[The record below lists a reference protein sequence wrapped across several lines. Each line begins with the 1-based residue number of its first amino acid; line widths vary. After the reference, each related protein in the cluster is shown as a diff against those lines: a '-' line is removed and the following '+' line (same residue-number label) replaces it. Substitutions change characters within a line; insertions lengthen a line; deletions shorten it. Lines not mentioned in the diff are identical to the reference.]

1 LVKALGKGLP
11 LKDQQ
16 EQITYLIYTKN
27 MKNFKYFFLSLIIF
41 SCVSNSESVTEES
54 KRIDSLQSVLSSKD
68 QAINSLE
75 FQKLNDDSIVNL
87 YALYIQKIKD
97 NINEINKQELIINN
111 KKNNPDFIETDT
123 TDIIKSIKILSKKLQ
138 ENESMI
144 LALNNA
150 VKQEKNKNSQFS
162 SKVTDLGEEIAQSN
176 REVYYLKEEL
186 NNMNASFESIFKKY
200 NLQNKKISDLNQKL
214 NEVAYVIGS
223 KSELLDNGVLTKSG
237 GLIGIG
243 KTRKLNSDL
252 NTDYFTYVSK
262 YKLSNISLGYKT
274 VRLMTSHPAI
284 SYKLSNSN
292 EIIDSLIIINH
303 DDFWRNSKFLV
314 IEVK

>member
-1 LVKALGKGLP
+1 
-11 LKDQQ
+11 
-16 EQITYLIYTKN
+16 
-27 MKNFKYFFLSLIIF
+27 MKNFKYFFLSLITI
-41 SCVSNSESVTEES
+41 SCVSNSETVSEES
-54 KRIDSLQSVLSSKD
+54 RRIDSLQSVLSSKD

-111 KKNNPDFIETDT
+111 KKNNPDFIEKDT

-150 VKQEKNKNSQFS
+150 VKLEKDKNSQFV
-162 SKVTDLGEEIAQSN
+162 SKVTDLREEIAQSN

-186 NNMNASFESIFKKY
+186 NSMNASFEAIFKKY

-214 NEVAYVIGS
+214 NEVAYVIGY

-262 YKLSNISLGYKT
+262 YKFQNIPLGYKT
-274 VRLMTSHPAI
+274 VRLMTAHPTN
-284 SYKLSNSN
+284 SYRLSTSN
-292 EIIDSLIIINH
+292 EIIDSLIIINQ

-314 IEVK
+314 VEVK

>member
-1 LVKALGKGLP
+1 MVKALAKGLP

-27 MKNFKYFFLSLIIF
+27 MKNFKYFFLSLFII
-41 SCVSNSESVTEES
+41 SCVSNSESITEES
-54 KRIDSLQSVLSSKD
+54 RRIDSLQSVLSSKD

-111 KKNNPDFIETDT
+111 KKNNPDFIEKDT

-150 VKQEKNKNSQFS
+150 VKLEKDKNSQFV
-162 SKVTDLGEEIAQSN
+162 SKVTDLREEIAQSN

-186 NNMNASFESIFKKY
+186 KE
-200 NLQNKKISDLNQKL
+200 
-214 NEVAYVIGS
+214 EVV
-223 KSELLDNGVLTKSG
+223 N
-237 GLIGIG
+237 
-243 KTRKLNSDL
+243 
-252 NTDYFTYVSK
+252 
-262 YKLSNISLGYKT
+262 
-274 VRLMTSHPAI
+274 
-284 SYKLSNSN
+284 
-292 EIIDSLIIINH
+292 
-303 DDFWRNSKFLV
+303 
-314 IEVK
+314 

>member
-1 LVKALGKGLP
+1 
-11 LKDQQ
+11 
-16 EQITYLIYTKN
+16 

-41 SCVSNSESVTEES
+41 SCASNTEPVSEES
-54 KRIDSLQSVLSSKD
+54 IMIDSLQSELNSKD
-68 QAINSLE
+68 QTINSLE
-75 FQKLNDDSIVNL
+75 FQKVNNDSIVNL
-87 YALYIQKIKD
+87 YALYIQKIKN

-111 KKNNPDFIETDT
+111 AKNNPDFIEKDT

-138 ENESMI
+138 ENESM
-144 LALNNA
+144 LMALNNA
-150 VKQEKNKNSQFS
+150 VKQEKNKNSLFA
-162 SKVTDLGEEIAQSN
+162 SKVTDLREEIDKSN

-186 NNMNASFESIFKKY
+186 NSMNASFEAIFKKY
-200 NLQNKKISDLNQKL
+200 NLQNKKISVINQKL

-223 KSELLDNGVLTKSG
+223 KFELLDNGVLTKSG

-243 KTRKLNSDL
+243 KSRKLNSDL

-262 YKLSNISLGYKT
+262 YKFQNILLGYKS
-274 VRLMTSHPAI
+274 VRLMTSHPTN
-284 SYKLSNSN
+284 SYKLSNAN
-292 EIIDSLIIINH
+292 EIIDSLIIINQ

>member
-1 LVKALGKGLP
+1 M
-11 LKDQQ
+11 
-16 EQITYLIYTKN
+16 N
-27 MKNFKYFFLSLIIF
+27 NFKYFFLSLITI
-41 SCVSNSESVTEES
+41 SCVSNSETVSEES
-54 KRIDSLQSVLSSKD
+54 RRIDSLQSVLSSKD
-68 QAINSLE
+68 QAISSLE

-111 KKNNPDFIETDT
+111 KKNNPDFIEKDT

-150 VKQEKNKNSQFS
+150 VKLEKDKNSQFV
-162 SKVTDLGEEIAQSN
+162 SKVTDLREEIAQSN

-186 NNMNASFESIFKKY
+186 NSMNASFEAIFKKY

-262 YKLSNISLGYKT
+262 YKFQNIPLGYKT
-274 VRLMTSHPAI
+274 VRLMTAHPTS
-284 SYKLSNSN
+284 SYRLSTSN
-292 EIIDSLIIINH
+292 EIIDSLIIINQ

-314 IEVK
+314 VEVK

>member
-1 LVKALGKGLP
+1 M
-11 LKDQQ
+11 
-16 EQITYLIYTKN
+16 N
-27 MKNFKYFFLSLIIF
+27 NFKYFFLSLITI
-41 SCVSNSESVTEES
+41 SCVSNSETVSEES
-54 KRIDSLQSVLSSKD
+54 RRIDSLQSVLSSKD
-68 QAINSLE
+68 QAISSLE

-111 KKNNPDFIETDT
+111 KKNNLDFIEKDT

-150 VKQEKNKNSQFS
+150 VKLEKDKNSQFV
-162 SKVTDLGEEIAQSN
+162 SKVTDLREEIAQSN

-186 NNMNASFESIFKKY
+186 NSMNASFEAIFKKY

-262 YKLSNISLGYKT
+262 YKFQNIPLGYKT
-274 VRLMTSHPAI
+274 VRLMTAHPTS
-284 SYKLSNSN
+284 SYRLSTSN
-292 EIIDSLIIINH
+292 EIIDSLIIINQ

-314 IEVK
+314 VEVK

>member
-1 LVKALGKGLP
+1 
-11 LKDQQ
+11 
-16 EQITYLIYTKN
+16 

-41 SCVSNSESVTEES
+41 SCVSNTEPVSEES
-54 KRIDSLQSVLSSKD
+54 IMIDSLQSELNSKD
-68 QAINSLE
+68 QTINSLE
-75 FQKLNDDSIVNL
+75 FQKVNNDSIVNL
-87 YALYIQKIKD
+87 YALYIQKIKN

-111 KKNNPDFIETDT
+111 AKNNPDFIEKDT

-138 ENESMI
+138 ENESM
-144 LALNNA
+144 LMALNNA
-150 VKQEKNKNSQFS
+150 VKQEKNKNSLFA
-162 SKVTDLGEEIAQSN
+162 SKVIDLREEIDKSN

-186 NNMNASFESIFKKY
+186 NSMNASFEAIFKKY
-200 NLQNKKISDLNQKL
+200 NLQNKKISVINQKL

-243 KTRKLNSDL
+243 KSRKLNSDL

-262 YKLSNISLGYKT
+262 YKFQNILLGYKS
-274 VRLMTSHPAI
+274 VRLMTSHPTN
-284 SYKLSNSN
+284 SYKLSNAN
-292 EIIDSLIIINH
+292 EIIDSLIIINQ

>member
-1 LVKALGKGLP
+1 
-11 LKDQQ
+11 
-16 EQITYLIYTKN
+16 
-27 MKNFKYFFLSLIIF
+27 MKNFKYFFLSLITI
-41 SCVSNSESVTEES
+41 SCVSNSETVSEES
-54 KRIDSLQSVLSSKD
+54 RRIDSLQSVLSSKD

-111 KKNNPDFIETDT
+111 KKNNPDFIEKDT

-150 VKQEKNKNSQFS
+150 VKLEKDKNSQFV
-162 SKVTDLGEEIAQSN
+162 SKVTDLRVEIAQSN

-186 NNMNASFESIFKKY
+186 NSMNASFEAIFKKY

-262 YKLSNISLGYKT
+262 YKFQNIPLGYKT
-274 VRLMTSHPAI
+274 VRLMTAHPTS
-284 SYKLSNSN
+284 SYRLSTSN
-292 EIIDSLIIINH
+292 EIIDSLIIINQ

-314 IEVK
+314 VEVK

>member
-1 LVKALGKGLP
+1 
-11 LKDQQ
+11 
-16 EQITYLIYTKN
+16 
-27 MKNFKYFFLSLIIF
+27 MKNFKYFFLSLITI
-41 SCVSNSESVTEES
+41 SCVSNSETVSEES
-54 KRIDSLQSVLSSKD
+54 RRIDSLQSVLSSKD

-111 KKNNPDFIETDT
+111 KKNNPDFIEKDT

-150 VKQEKNKNSQFS
+150 VKLEKDKNSQFV
-162 SKVTDLGEEIAQSN
+162 SKVTDLREEIAQSN

-186 NNMNASFESIFKKY
+186 NSMNASFEAIFKKY

-252 NTDYFTYVSK
+252 NTNYFTYVSK
-262 YKLSNISLGYKT
+262 YKFQNIPLGYKT
-274 VRLMTSHPAI
+274 VRLMTAHPTS
-284 SYKLSNSN
+284 SYRLSTSN
-292 EIIDSLIIINH
+292 EIIDSLIIINQ

-314 IEVK
+314 VEVK

>member
-1 LVKALGKGLP
+1 
-11 LKDQQ
+11 
-16 EQITYLIYTKN
+16 
-27 MKNFKYFFLSLIIF
+27 MKNFKYIFLSLISI
-41 SCVSNSESVTEES
+41 SCISNSETVSEES
-54 KRIDSLQSVLSSKD
+54 RRIDSLQSVLSSKD

-111 KKNNPDFIETDT
+111 KKNNPDFIEKDT

-150 VKQEKNKNSQFS
+150 VKLEKDKNSQFS
-162 SKVTDLGEEIAQSN
+162 SQVTDLREEIAQSN

-186 NNMNASFESIFKKY
+186 NSMNASFEAIFKKY

-262 YKLSNISLGYKT
+262 YEFQNIPLRYKT
-274 VRLMTSHPAI
+274 VRLMTAHPAS
-284 SYKLSNSN
+284 SYRLSTSN
-292 EIIDSLIIINH
+292 EIIDSLIIINQ

-314 IEVK
+314 VEVK

>member
-1 LVKALGKGLP
+1 
-11 LKDQQ
+11 
-16 EQITYLIYTKN
+16 
-27 MKNFKYFFLSLIIF
+27 MKNFKYFFLSLTIF
-41 SCVSNSESVTEES
+41 SCASNSESVSEES
-54 KRIDSLQSVLSSKD
+54 RRIDSLQSVLSSKD

-111 KKNNPDFIETDT
+111 KKNNPDFIDKDT

-144 LALNNA
+144 TALNNA
-150 VKQEKNKNSQFS
+150 VKQEKNKNSQFA
-162 SKVTDLGEEIAQSN
+162 SKVTDLKEEIARSN

-186 NNMNASFESIFKKY
+186 NSMNASFEAIFKKY
-200 NLQNKKISDLNQKL
+200 NFQNKKISDLNQKL

-252 NTDYFTYVSK
+252 NTEYFTYASK
-262 YKLSNISLGYKT
+262 YNLLNITLGYKT
-274 VRLMTSHPAI
+274 VRLMTSHPSN
-284 SYKLSNSN
+284 SYRLSNVN
-292 EIIDSLIIINH
+292 EIIDSLIIINQ
-303 DDFWRNSKFLV
+303 DDFWTNSKFLV

>member
-1 LVKALGKGLP
+1 
-11 LKDQQ
+11 
-16 EQITYLIYTKN
+16 
-27 MKNFKYFFLSLIIF
+27 MKNFKYIFLSLIIF
-41 SCVSNSESVTEES
+41 SCVSNSDSVSEES
-54 KRIDSLQSVLSSKD
+54 RKIDSLQSVLTSKD
-68 QAINSLE
+68 DAINSLE

-97 NINEINKQELIINN
+97 NINEINRQELIINN
-111 KKNNPDFIETDT
+111 KKNNPDFIEKDT
-123 TDIIKSIKILSKKLQ
+123 IDIIKSIKILSKKLQ

-150 VKQEKNKNSQFS
+150 VKQEKDKNSQFA
-162 SKVTDLGEEIAQSN
+162 SKVIDLKEEIAQSN

-186 NNMNASFESIFKKY
+186 NSMNASFEAIFKKY

-262 YKLSNISLGYKT
+262 YKFQNIPLGYKT
-274 VRLMTSHPAI
+274 VRLMTSHPNS

-292 EIIDSLIIINH
+292 DIIDSLIIINQ
-303 DDFWRNSKFLV
+303 DNFWRNSKFLV
-314 IEVK
+314 VEVK

>member
-1 LVKALGKGLP
+1 
-11 LKDQQ
+11 
-16 EQITYLIYTKN
+16 
-27 MKNFKYFFLSLIIF
+27 MKNFKYFFLSLITI
-41 SCVSNSESVTEES
+41 SCVSNSETVSEES
-54 KRIDSLQSVLSSKD
+54 RRIDSLQSVLSSKD

-87 YALYIQKIKD
+87 YALYIKKIKD

-111 KKNNPDFIETDT
+111 KKNNPDFIEKDT
-123 TDIIKSIKILSKKLQ
+123 TDIIKSIIILSKKLQ

-150 VKQEKNKNSQFS
+150 VKLEKDKNSQFV
-162 SKVTDLGEEIAQSN
+162 SKVTDLREEIAQSN

-186 NNMNASFESIFKKY
+186 NSMNASFEAIFKKY

-262 YKLSNISLGYKT
+262 YKFQNIPLGYKT
-274 VRLMTSHPAI
+274 VRLMTAHPTS
-284 SYKLSNSN
+284 SYRLSTSN
-292 EIIDSLIIINH
+292 EIIDSLIIINQ

-314 IEVK
+314 VEVK

>member
-1 LVKALGKGLP
+1 
-11 LKDQQ
+11 
-16 EQITYLIYTKN
+16 
-27 MKNFKYFFLSLIIF
+27 MKNLKYFFLSLITI
-41 SCVSNSESVTEES
+41 SCVSNSETVSEES
-54 KRIDSLQSVLSSKD
+54 RRIDSLQSILSSKD
-68 QAINSLE
+68 QEINSLE

-87 YALYIQKIKD
+87 YALYIQKIKN
-97 NINEINKQELIINN
+97 NINEINEQELIINN

-150 VKQEKNKNSQFS
+150 VKLEKDKNSQFAS
-162 SKVTDLGEEIAQSN
+162 RVTDLREEIDKSN

-223 KSELLDNGVLTKSG
+223 KSELLNNGVLTKSG

-262 YKLSNISLGYKT
+262 YKLPNIPLGYKT
-274 VRLMTSHPAI
+274 VRLMTSHPVI

-292 EIIDSLIIINH
+292 EIIDSLIIINQ

>member
-1 LVKALGKGLP
+1 
-11 LKDQQ
+11 
-16 EQITYLIYTKN
+16 
-27 MKNFKYFFLSLIIF
+27 MKNFKYFFLSLILF
-41 SCVSNSESVTEES
+41 SCVSNSESVSEES
-54 KRIDSLQSVLSSKD
+54 RKIDSLKSVLSSKD
-68 QAINSLE
+68 EAINSFE

-111 KKNNPDFIETDT
+111 KKNNLDFIAKDT

-144 LALNNA
+144 MALNNA
-150 VKQEKNKNSQFS
+150 VKQEKDKNSQFA
-162 SKVTDLGEEIAQSN
+162 SKVTDLREEIAQSN

-186 NNMNASFESIFKKY
+186 NSMNASFEAIFKKY

-262 YKLSNISLGYKT
+262 YKFQNIPLGYKT
-274 VRLMTSHPAI
+274 VRLMTSHPSS
-284 SYKLSNSN
+284 SYKFSNSN
-292 EIIDSLIIINH
+292 DIIDSLIIINH
-303 DDFWRNSKFLV
+303 DNFWRNSKFLV

>member
-1 LVKALGKGLP
+1 
-11 LKDQQ
+11 
-16 EQITYLIYTKN
+16 
-27 MKNFKYFFLSLIIF
+27 MKNLKYFFLSLITI
-41 SCVSNSESVTEES
+41 SCVSNSETVSEES
-54 KRIDSLQSVLSSKD
+54 RRIDSLQSVLSSKD
-68 QAINSLE
+68 QAIDSLE

-111 KKNNPDFIETDT
+111 KKNNPDFIEKDT

-150 VKQEKNKNSQFS
+150 VKLEKDKNSQFV
-162 SKVTDLGEEIAQSN
+162 SKVTDLREEIAQSN

-186 NNMNASFESIFKKY
+186 NSMNASFEAIFKKY

-262 YKLSNISLGYKT
+262 YKFQNIPLGYKT
-274 VRLMTSHPAI
+274 VRLMTAHPTS
-284 SYKLSNSN
+284 SYRLSTSN
-292 EIIDSLIIINH
+292 EIIDSLIIINQ

-314 IEVK
+314 VEVK

>member
-1 LVKALGKGLP
+1 
-11 LKDQQ
+11 
-16 EQITYLIYTKN
+16 
-27 MKNFKYFFLSLIIF
+27 MKNFKYFFLSLTIF
-41 SCVSNSESVTEES
+41 SCVSNSESVSEES
-54 KRIDSLQSVLSSKD
+54 RKIDSLQSVLNSKNE
-68 QAINSLE
+68 AINSLE

-111 KKNNPDFIETDT
+111 KKNNPDFINKDT

-144 LALNNA
+144 ITLNNA
-150 VKQEKNKNSQFS
+150 VKQEKNKNSQFA
-162 SKVTDLGEEIAQSN
+162 SKVTDLKEEIVRSN

-186 NNMNASFESIFKKY
+186 NSMNASFEAIFKKY

-252 NTDYFTYVSK
+252 NTEYFTYVSK
-262 YKLSNISLGYKT
+262 YNLLNIPLGYKT
-274 VRLMTSHPAI
+274 VRLMTSHPSN
-284 SYKLSNSN
+284 SYRLSNIN
-292 EIIDSLIIINH
+292 EIIDSLVIINQ

>member
-1 LVKALGKGLP
+1 
-11 LKDQQ
+11 
-16 EQITYLIYTKN
+16 

-41 SCVSNSESVTEES
+41 SCVSNSESVSEES
-54 KRIDSLQSVLSSKD
+54 RRIDSLQSELSFKD
-68 QAINSLE
+68 QTINSLE

-87 YALYIQKIKD
+87 YALYIQKIKN
-97 NINEINKQELIINN
+97 NINEISKQELIINN
-111 KKNNPDFIETDT
+111 AKNNPDFIEKDT

-138 ENESMI
+138 ENESM
-144 LALNNA
+144 LMALNNA
-150 VKQEKNKNSQFS
+150 VKQEKNKNSLFA
-162 SKVTDLGEEIAQSN
+162 SKVTDLREEIDKSN

-186 NNMNASFESIFKKY
+186 NSMNASFEAIFKKY
-200 NLQNKKISDLNQKL
+200 NLQNKKISAINQKL

-243 KTRKLNSDL
+243 KTRKLNSNL

-262 YKLSNISLGYKT
+262 YKFENIPLGYKS
-274 VRLMTSHPAI
+274 VRLMTSHPTN

-292 EIIDSLIIINH
+292 ETIDSLIIINQ

>member
-1 LVKALGKGLP
+1 
-11 LKDQQ
+11 
-16 EQITYLIYTKN
+16 
-27 MKNFKYFFLSLIIF
+27 MKNFKYFFLSLITI
-41 SCVSNSESVTEES
+41 SCVSNSETVSEES
-54 KRIDSLQSVLSSKD
+54 RRIDSLQSVLSSKD

-111 KKNNPDFIETDT
+111 KKNNPDFIEKDT

-150 VKQEKNKNSQFS
+150 VKLEKDKNSQFAS
-162 SKVTDLGEEIAQSN
+162 RVTDLREEIAQSN

-186 NNMNASFESIFKKY
+186 NSMNASFEAIFKKY

-243 KTRKLNSDL
+243 NTRKLNSDL

-262 YKLSNISLGYKT
+262 YKFQNIPLGYKT
-274 VRLMTSHPAI
+274 VRLMTAHPTS
-284 SYKLSNSN
+284 SYRLSTSN
-292 EIIDSLIIINH
+292 EITDSLIIINQ

-314 IEVK
+314 VEVK

>member
-1 LVKALGKGLP
+1 
-11 LKDQQ
+11 
-16 EQITYLIYTKN
+16 
-27 MKNFKYFFLSLIIF
+27 MKNFKYFFLSLFII

-54 KRIDSLQSVLSSKD
+54 RRIDSLQSVLSSKD

-111 KKNNPDFIETDT
+111 KKNNSDFIEKDT

-150 VKQEKNKNSQFS
+150 VKQEKDKNSQFS
-162 SKVTDLGEEIAQSN
+162 SQVTDLREEIAQSN

-186 NNMNASFESIFKKY
+186 NSMNASFESIFKKY

-262 YKLSNISLGYKT
+262 YKLPNIPLGYKT
-274 VRLMTSHPAI
+274 VRLMTAHPAS
-284 SYKLSNSN
+284 SYRLSSSN
-292 EIIDSLIIINH
+292 EIIDSLIIINQ

-314 IEVK
+314 VEVK

>member
-1 LVKALGKGLP
+1 
-11 LKDQQ
+11 
-16 EQITYLIYTKN
+16 
-27 MKNFKYFFLSLIIF
+27 MKNLKYFFLSLITI
-41 SCVSNSESVTEES
+41 SCVSNSETVSEES
-54 KRIDSLQSVLSSKD
+54 RRIDSLQSVLSSKD
-68 QAINSLE
+68 QAIDSLE

-111 KKNNPDFIETDT
+111 KKNNPDFIEKDT

-150 VKQEKNKNSQFS
+150 VKLEKDKNSQFVS
-162 SKVTDLGEEIAQSN
+162 RVIDLREEIAQSN

-186 NNMNASFESIFKKY
+186 NSMNASFEAIFKKY

-262 YKLSNISLGYKT
+262 YKFQNIPLGYKT
-274 VRLMTSHPAI
+274 VRLMTAHPTS
-284 SYKLSNSN
+284 SYRLSTSN
-292 EIIDSLIIINH
+292 EIIDSLIIINQ

-314 IEVK
+314 VEVK

>member
-1 LVKALGKGLP
+1 
-11 LKDQQ
+11 
-16 EQITYLIYTKN
+16 
-27 MKNFKYFFLSLIIF
+27 MKNFKYFFLSLTIF
-41 SCVSNSESVTEES
+41 SCVSNSESVLEES
-54 KRIDSLQSVLSSKD
+54 RRIDSLQSVLSSKD
-68 QAINSLE
+68 QTINSLE

-111 KKNNPDFIETDT
+111 KKNNPDFIEKDT

-150 VKQEKNKNSQFS
+150 VKLEKDKNSQFA
-162 SKVTDLGEEIAQSN
+162 SKVTDLREEIARSN
-176 REVYYLKEEL
+176 REVYFLKEEL
-186 NNMNASFESIFKKY
+186 NSMNASFEAIFKKY

-252 NTDYFTYVSK
+252 NTEYFTYVSK
-262 YKLSNISLGYKT
+262 YNLQNIPLGYKT
-274 VRLMTSHPAI
+274 VRLMTSHPTN
-284 SYKLSNSN
+284 SYRLSNSN
-292 EIIDSLIIINH
+292 EIIDSLIIINL
-303 DDFWRNSKFLV
+303 DDFWTNSKFLV
-314 IEVK
+314 VEVK

>member
-1 LVKALGKGLP
+1 
-11 LKDQQ
+11 
-16 EQITYLIYTKN
+16 

-41 SCVSNSESVTEES
+41 SCVSNSESFSEES
-54 KRIDSLQSVLSSKD
+54 RRIDSLQSELSFKD

-87 YALYIQKIKD
+87 YALYIQKIKN
-97 NINEINKQELIINN
+97 NINEISKQELIINN
-111 KKNNPDFIETDT
+111 AKNNPDFIEKDT

-138 ENESMI
+138 ENESM
-144 LALNNA
+144 LMALNNA
-150 VKQEKNKNSQFS
+150 VKQEKNKNSLFA
-162 SKVTDLGEEIAQSN
+162 SKVTDLREEIDKSN

-186 NNMNASFESIFKKY
+186 NSMNASFEAIFKKY
-200 NLQNKKISDLNQKL
+200 NLQNKKISAINQKL

-223 KSELLDNGVLTKSG
+223 KSELLDNGVLTKTG

-262 YKLSNISLGYKT
+262 YKFENIPLGYKS
-274 VRLMTSHPAI
+274 VRLMTSHPTN

-292 EIIDSLIIINH
+292 EIIDSLIIINQ

>member
-1 LVKALGKGLP
+1 
-11 LKDQQ
+11 
-16 EQITYLIYTKN
+16 

-41 SCVSNSESVTEES
+41 SCVSNSESVSEES
-54 KRIDSLQSVLSSKD
+54 RRIDSLQSELSFKD
-68 QAINSLE
+68 QTINSLE

-87 YALYIQKIKD
+87 YALYIQKIKN
-97 NINEINKQELIINN
+97 NINEISKQELIINN
-111 KKNNPDFIETDT
+111 AKNNPDFIEKDT

-138 ENESMI
+138 ENESM
-144 LALNNA
+144 LMALNNA
-150 VKQEKNKNSQFS
+150 VKQEKNKNSLFA
-162 SKVTDLGEEIAQSN
+162 SKVTELREEIDKSN

-186 NNMNASFESIFKKY
+186 NSMNASFEAIFKKY
-200 NLQNKKISDLNQKL
+200 NLQNKKISAINQKL

-243 KTRKLNSDL
+243 KTRKLNSNL

-262 YKLSNISLGYKT
+262 YKFENIPLGYKS
-274 VRLMTSHPAI
+274 VRLMTSHPTN

-292 EIIDSLIIINH
+292 ETIDSLIIINQ

>member
-1 LVKALGKGLP
+1 
-11 LKDQQ
+11 
-16 EQITYLIYTKN
+16 

-41 SCVSNSESVTEES
+41 SCVSNSESVFEES
-54 KRIDSLQSVLSSKD
+54 RRIDSLQSELSFKD
-68 QAINSLE
+68 QTINSLE

-87 YALYIQKIKD
+87 YALYIQKIKN
-97 NINEINKQELIINN
+97 NINEISKQELIINN
-111 KKNNPDFIETDT
+111 AKNNPDFIEKDT

-138 ENESMI
+138 ENESM
-144 LALNNA
+144 LMALNNA
-150 VKQEKNKNSQFS
+150 VKQEKNKNSLFA
-162 SKVTDLGEEIAQSN
+162 SKVTDLREEIDKSN

-186 NNMNASFESIFKKY
+186 NSMNASFEAIFKKY
-200 NLQNKKISDLNQKL
+200 NLQNKKISAINQKL

-243 KTRKLNSDL
+243 KTRKLNSNL

-262 YKLSNISLGYKT
+262 YKFENIPLGYKS
-274 VRLMTSHPAI
+274 VRLMTSHPTN
-284 SYKLSNSN
+284 SYKLSNLN
-292 EIIDSLIIINH
+292 EIIDSLIIINQ

>member
-1 LVKALGKGLP
+1 MYK
-11 LKDQQ
+11 
-16 EQITYLIYTKN
+16 YLL
-27 MKNFKYFFLSLIIF
+27 LSLIIF
-41 SCVSNSESVTEES
+41 SCNSNNESIL
-54 KRIDSLQSVLSSKD
+54 KDKIIIDSLKTQLSSKVEVLK
-68 QAINSLE
+68 SLE
-75 FQKLNDDSIVNL
+75 YEKVNNDSIVNQ
-87 YALYIQKIKD
+87 YALYIEKIKE
-97 NINEINKQELIINN
+97 NINEINKQESIINN
-111 KKNNPDFIETDT
+111 AKNNLDFITLDT
-123 TDIIKSIKILSKKLQ
+123 IDVINAIKILSIKLQ

-150 VKQEKNKNSQFS
+150 VKLEKDKNSQFV
-162 SKVTDLGEEIAQSN
+162 SKVTDLREEIAQSN

-186 NNMNASFESIFKKY
+186 NSMNASFEAIFKKY

-262 YKLSNISLGYKT
+262 YKFQNIPLGYKT
-274 VRLMTSHPAI
+274 VRLMTAHPTS
-284 SYKLSNSN
+284 SYRLSTSN
-292 EIIDSLIIINH
+292 EIIDSLIIINQ

-314 IEVK
+314 VEVK

>member
-1 LVKALGKGLP
+1 
-11 LKDQQ
+11 
-16 EQITYLIYTKN
+16 
-27 MKNFKYFFLSLIIF
+27 MKNLKYFFLSLITI
-41 SCVSNSESVTEES
+41 SCVSNSESVLEES
-54 KRIDSLQSVLSSKD
+54 RRIDSLQSLLSSKD

-97 NINEINKQELIINN
+97 NINEINRQELIINN
-111 KKNNPDFIETDT
+111 KKNNPDFIEKDT
-123 TDIIKSIKILSKKLQ
+123 IDIIKSIKILSKKLQ

-150 VKQEKNKNSQFS
+150 VKQEKDKNSQFV
-162 SKVTDLGEEIAQSN
+162 SKVTDLREEIAQSN

-186 NNMNASFESIFKKY
+186 NSMNASFEAIFKKY

-214 NEVAYVIGS
+214 NEVAYVVGS

-252 NTDYFTYVSK
+252 NTYYFTYVSK
-262 YKLSNISLGYKT
+262 YKFQNIPLGYKT
-274 VRLMTSHPAI
+274 VRLMTAHPTS
-284 SYKLSNSN
+284 SYRLSNSN
-292 EIIDSLIIINH
+292 EIIDSLIIINQ

-314 IEVK
+314 VEVK

>member
-1 LVKALGKGLP
+1 
-11 LKDQQ
+11 
-16 EQITYLIYTKN
+16 
-27 MKNFKYFFLSLIIF
+27 MKNFKYFFLSLIMF

-54 KRIDSLQSVLSSKD
+54 RRIDSLQSVLSSKD

-111 KKNNPDFIETDT
+111 KKNNSDFIEEDT

-150 VKQEKNKNSQFS
+150 VKQEKDKNSQFS
-162 SKVTDLGEEIAQSN
+162 SQVTDLREEIAQSN

-186 NNMNASFESIFKKY
+186 NSMNASFEAIFKKY

-214 NEVAYVIGS
+214 NEVAYIIGS
-223 KSELLDNGVLTKSG
+223 KSELLDNDVLTKSG

-262 YKLSNISLGYKT
+262 YKLPNIPLGYKT
-274 VRLMTSHPAI
+274 VRLMTAHPAS
-284 SYKLSNSN
+284 SYRLSSSN
-292 EIIDSLIIINH
+292 EIIDSLIIINKE
-303 DDFWRNSKFLV
+303 DFWRNSKFLV
-314 IEVK
+314 VEVK

>member
-1 LVKALGKGLP
+1 
-11 LKDQQ
+11 
-16 EQITYLIYTKN
+16 
-27 MKNFKYFFLSLIIF
+27 MKNFKYFFLSLTIF
-41 SCVSNSESVTEES
+41 SCASNSESISEES
-54 KRIDSLQSVLSSKD
+54 RRIDSLQSLLSSKD

-111 KKNNPDFIETDT
+111 KKNNPDFIDKDT

-144 LALNNA
+144 TALNNA
-150 VKQEKNKNSQFS
+150 VKQEKNKNSQFA
-162 SKVTDLGEEIAQSN
+162 SKVTDLKEEIARSN

-186 NNMNASFESIFKKY
+186 NSMNASFEAIFKKY

-252 NTDYFTYVSK
+252 NTEYFTYASK
-262 YKLSNISLGYKT
+262 YNLLNITLGYKT
-274 VRLMTSHPAI
+274 VRLMTSHPSN
-284 SYKLSNSN
+284 SYRLSNVN
-292 EIIDSLIIINH
+292 EIIDSLIIINQ

>member
-1 LVKALGKGLP
+1 
-11 LKDQQ
+11 
-16 EQITYLIYTKN
+16 
-27 MKNFKYFFLSLIIF
+27 MKNFKYFFLSLITI
-41 SCVSNSESVTEES
+41 SCVSNSETVSEES
-54 KRIDSLQSVLSSKD
+54 RRIDSLQSVLSSKD

-111 KKNNPDFIETDT
+111 KKNNPDFIEKDT

-150 VKQEKNKNSQFS
+150 VKLEKDKNSQFV
-162 SKVTDLGEEIAQSN
+162 SKVTDLREEIAQSN

-186 NNMNASFESIFKKY
+186 NSMNASFEAIFKKY

-262 YKLSNISLGYKT
+262 YKFQNIPLGYKT
-274 VRLMTSHPAI
+274 VRLMTAHPTS
-284 SYKLSNSN
+284 SYRLSTSN
-292 EIIDSLIIINH
+292 EIIDSLLIINQ

-314 IEVK
+314 VEVK

>member
-1 LVKALGKGLP
+1 
-11 LKDQQ
+11 
-16 EQITYLIYTKN
+16 
-27 MKNFKYFFLSLIIF
+27 MKNFKYFFLSLITI
-41 SCVSNSESVTEES
+41 SCVSNSETVSEES
-54 KRIDSLQSVLSSKD
+54 RRIDSLQSVLSSKD

-111 KKNNPDFIETDT
+111 KKNNPDFIEKDT
-123 TDIIKSIKILSKKLQ
+123 TDIIKSIIILSKKLQ

-150 VKQEKNKNSQFS
+150 VKLEKDKNSQFV
-162 SKVTDLGEEIAQSN
+162 SKVTDLREEIAQSN

-186 NNMNASFESIFKKY
+186 NSMNASFEAIFKKY

-262 YKLSNISLGYKT
+262 YKFQNIPLGYKT
-274 VRLMTSHPAI
+274 VRLMTAHPTS
-284 SYKLSNSN
+284 SYRLSTSN
-292 EIIDSLIIINH
+292 EIIDSLIIINQ

-314 IEVK
+314 VEVK

>member
-1 LVKALGKGLP
+1 
-11 LKDQQ
+11 
-16 EQITYLIYTKN
+16 

-54 KRIDSLQSVLSSKD
+54 KRIDSLQSVLISKD

-200 NLQNKKISDLNQKL
+200 NLQNKKIRDLNQKL
-214 NEVAYVIGS
+214 NEVAYVLGS

-292 EIIDSLIIINH
+292 EIIDSLIIINQ

>member
-1 LVKALGKGLP
+1 
-11 LKDQQ
+11 
-16 EQITYLIYTKN
+16 
-27 MKNFKYFFLSLIIF
+27 MKNLKYFFLSLITI
-41 SCVSNSESVTEES
+41 SCVSNSETVSEES
-54 KRIDSLQSVLSSKD
+54 RRIDSLQSVLSSKD

-111 KKNNPDFIETDT
+111 KKNNPDFIEKDT

-150 VKQEKNKNSQFS
+150 VKLEKDKNSQFAS
-162 SKVTDLGEEIAQSN
+162 RVTDLREEIAQSN

-186 NNMNASFESIFKKY
+186 NSMNASFEAIFKKY

-262 YKLSNISLGYKT
+262 YKFQNIPLGYKT
-274 VRLMTSHPAI
+274 VRLMTAHPTS
-284 SYKLSNSN
+284 SYRLSTSN
-292 EIIDSLIIINH
+292 EIIDSLIIINQ

-314 IEVK
+314 VEVK